1 MASNLKVKQIID
13 EMKLK
18 ERKKQKNIMQLMKRI
33 EKEKQ
38 EENKLK

>member
-33 EKEKQ
+33 EKEK
-38 EENKLK
+38 